1 VSEAIEI
8 LTEDQA
14 RDAMSTTYSLLQGS
28 SSTHHESQHRRQA
41 AQVLRQTARA
51 SKDPQLSILA
61 TRVELDAFTRV
72 KKAIDDM
79 VAMLKV
85 QQEDEVKKNDYC
97 KAEIQR
103 NEMIT
108 AKTED
113 RKADLEARSGELDS
127 SIQALAEGIT
137 TAKAQLSNLQLEL
150 QRASED
156 RKKENLDFQKTVADQ
171 TVTQEV
177 LKKAMERLATY
188 YNQEELVQKS
198 SQTPPVPQ
206 MEYKPSKGAEGVMQL
221 LEKLIQEAKGL
232 TADSIKSESEA
243 QAAYEQTVA
252 DTNSAVAA
260 LQQEIVSKTK
270 AKAGDKKDRTQTESD
285 IADTVSE
292 LEGLARY
299 NGELH
304 ADCDYVMKNFGA
316 RQEAR
321 AQEVEAL
328 QQAKQILSGAS
339 LS

>member
-1 VSEAIEI
+1 
-8 LTEDQA
+8 
-14 RDAMSTTYSLLQGS
+14 
-28 SSTHHESQHRRQA
+28 
-41 AQVLRQTARA
+41 
-51 SKDPQLSILA
+51 
-61 TRVELDAFTRV
+61 VELDAFTRV